1 MRPPE
6 QRDTSIVPRRT
17 KERDS
22 KRTPFLSIL
31 TGAHAGQIFELD
43 RQRTKLGRHSDCH
56 IVIDDEGVSRVHV
69 LLLWLPDGA
78 VELHDE
84 HSTNGTFI
92 GEERVKQRVLQDGD
106 RIELG
111 QDVRL
116 RFGYADSE
124 EIELA
129 RRLYE
134 GANFD
139 PLTRVLNRGSFMR
152 RLEEELSLCQRQGG
166 ECSLILFDIDHF
178 KGVNDTWGH
187 PAGDAVL
194 AGLATRVRGALRL
207 EDVFGRLGG
216 EEFGLLLRRMEMAGT
231 LVVAEKLLES
241 VRATTFA
248 VPTPQGSQ
256 ELTITVSLGV
266 TAWTKGMDANAL
278 VATADEALYQAKSEG
293 RNRCV
298 VAPSRP
304 SEP

>member
-1 MRPPE
+1 MAE

-17 KERDS
+17 KERDP

-31 TGAHAGQIFELD
+31 TGPHAGQIFELD

-56 IVIDDEGVSRVHV
+56 IVIDDEGVSRVHI
-69 LLLWLPDGA
+69 LLLWLPDGT

-92 GEERVKQRVLQDGD
+92 DEERVTQRLLQDGD

-111 QDVRL
+111 KDLRL
-116 RFGYADSE
+116 RFGFADSD

-139 PLTRVLNRGSFMR
+139 PLTQVLNRGSFLR
-152 RLEEELSLCQRQGG
+152 RMEEELSLSHRQGG

-178 KGVNDTWGH
+178 KKINDTYGH

-194 AGLATRVRGALRL
+194 AGLAMRVRASLRL
-207 EDVFGRLGG
+207 EDVFGRIGG
-216 EEFGLLLRRMEMAGT
+216 EEFGLLLRRMEMPGT
-231 LVVAEKLLES
+231 LVVAEKLLDAT
-241 VRATTFA
+241 RAVPFTA
-248 VPTPQGSQ
+248 PTPQGEQHLSV
-256 ELTITVSLGV
+256 TVSLGV
-266 TAWTKGMDANAL
+266 AAWEKGMAANAL
-278 VATADEALYQAKSEG
+278 VAKADEALYKAKSEG
-293 RNRCV
+293 RNRYV
-298 VAPSRP
+298 VAGAPPS
-304 SEP
+304 SD